1 MPREFIYLENI
12 CSHVG
17 CPEQEK
23 NKKKKKVKYPDI
35 NWLEQRP
42 ETPNALKGQHCS
54 TESPN

>member
-12 CSHVG
+12 CSYVG
-17 CPEQEK
+17 CPEQAK
-23 NKKKKKVKYPDI
+23 IIKVKYTDS
-35 NWLEQRP
+35 NWLGQRP

>member
-12 CSHVG
+12 CSFVG
-17 CPEQEK
+17 CPEQA
-23 NKKKKKVKYPDI
+23 KKKKIKYPDV
-35 NWLEQRP
+35 NWIEQRI